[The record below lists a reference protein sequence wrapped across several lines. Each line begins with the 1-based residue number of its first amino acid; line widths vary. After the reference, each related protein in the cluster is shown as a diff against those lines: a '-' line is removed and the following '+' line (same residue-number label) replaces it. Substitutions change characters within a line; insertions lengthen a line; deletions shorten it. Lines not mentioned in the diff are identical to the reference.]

1 MDNFENIYTDAQ
13 PEKEQPE
20 VVAQTEP
27 AAERTA
33 AFYHN
38 AGTGRVESPFADSPY
53 INQHAQYTQPP
64 YADYVQKKAKKKEK
78 KSGAGKRV
86 LCAFLTVLL
95 VLGCCGAT
103 AYFLNGYWEQKLLT
117 QKNAFQNKLTAIQDQ
132 IDDLMTPD
140 TNVDSG
146 VIAAPQ
152 GDMMTPGQVYSMNVD
167 SVVMIYAMLSG
178 GAYGQQTS
186 GYSTGSGFII
196 SADGYVVTNYH
207 VVEGASQISFTTT
220 DEKEYVATLVGYDST
235 NDIALLKAEAEG
247 LQSVKLGSSDALLV
261 GDQVVA
267 IGNPLGELTSTL
279 TVGYISAKERI
290 VTTDG
295 TSINM
300 MQTDAAI
307 NSGNSGGPLFNMKG
321 EVIGITTAKYS
332 GTSSSGASIE
342 GVGFAIPMDD
352 VADMLEDLK
361 VYGYVTGA
369 YMGVSV
375 RDVSSALAQEYNLPM
390 GARIEQV
397 VEGGSAHR
405 AGLQAA
411 DIIINL
417 GGYDISSVSDLTRAL
432 RKFEAGQTTTVTVYR
447 GGAEVDIS
455 ITLDEKPREVAQ
467 EPVTEPSGQ
476 TEQQPQQGS
485 PYTNPFG
492 DWYDFIAP
500 FFGQG

>member
-1 MDNFENIYTDAQ
+1 MENYDNIYTGPQ
-13 PEKEQPE
+13 PENEQPE
-20 VVAQTEP
+20 QVASELPRYTQEP
-27 AAERTA
+27 V
-33 AFYHN
+33 FYHD
-38 AGTGRVESPFADSPY
+38 AGTGRKESPFADSPY
-53 INQHAQYTQPP
+53 INRNAQYSQPP

-78 KSGAGKRV
+78 KGGAGKRL
-86 LCAFLTVLL
+86 LCALLTVAL

-103 AYFLNGYWEQKLLT
+103 AFFLNSYWEQKLML
-117 QKNAFQNKLTAIQDQ
+117 QKNAFQNKLTAMQEQ
-132 IDDLMTPD
+132 IDAVKQPAD
-140 TNVDSG
+140 TDSAD
-146 VIAAPQ
+146 VASPQ
-152 GDMMTPGQVYSMNVD
+152 TGLMTPGQVYSMNVD
-167 SVVMIYAMLSG
+167 SVVMIYAMISD
-178 GAYGQQTS
+178 QQTS
-186 GYSTGSGFII
+186 GYSTGSGFVLT
-196 SADGYVVTNYH
+196 ADGYVVTNYH

-220 DEKEYVATLVGYDST
+220 DEKEHEAALVGYDRT
-235 NDIALLKAEAEG
+235 NDIALLKAEAED
-247 LQSVKLGSSDALLV
+247 LQPAKLGSSDALQV

-332 GTSSSGASIE
+332 GTSSSGATIE

-361 VYGYVTGA
+361 LYGYVKGA
-369 YMGVSV
+369 YMGVTV
-375 RDVSSALAQEYNLPM
+375 RDVSAALAQEYNLPM
-390 GARIEQV
+390 GARIEEV

-405 AGLQAA
+405 AGLKSA
-411 DIIINL
+411 DIVIDL

-432 RKFEAGQTTTVTVYR
+432 RKFEAGQTTTITVYR
-447 GGAEVDIS
+447 GGAEVDLS
-455 ITLDEKPREVAQ
+455 ITLDEKPQETTVEPTVDPSAQ
-467 EPVTEPSGQ
+467 EPQTVIPGMEPF
-476 TEQQPQQGS
+476 E
-485 PYTNPFG
+485 
-492 DWYDFIAP
+492 DWYDFISP

>member
-1 MDNFENIYTDAQ
+1 MENYDNIYTGLQPDGDQ
-13 PEKEQPE
+13 PEQASQELPRYSQ
-20 VVAQTEP
+20 EP
-27 AAERTA
+27 
-33 AFYHN
+33 AFYHD
-38 AGTGRVESPFADSPY
+38 AGTGRKESPFADSPY
-53 INQHAQYTQPP
+53 INQNSQYSQPP
-64 YADYVQKKAKKKEK
+64 YADYVQKKAKNKEK
-78 KSGAGKRV
+78 NGGAGKRV
-86 LCAFLTVLL
+86 LCALLTVLL
-95 VLGCCGAT
+95 VLGSCGAT
-103 AYFLNGYWEQKLLT
+103 AYFLNGYWEQKLAL
-117 QKNAFQNKLTAIQDQ
+117 QKDAFQNKLTAMQEQ
-132 IDDLMTPD
+132 IDSVKLPVGAGSGD
-140 TNVDSG
+140 TT
-146 VIAAPQ
+146 APQ
-152 GDMMTPGQVYSMNVD
+152 TGLMTPGQVYSMNVD
-167 SVVMIYAMLSG
+167 SVVMIYAMIS
-178 GAYGQQTS
+178 GQQGS
-186 GYSTGSGFII
+186 GYSTGSGFVIT
-196 SADGYVVTNYH
+196 ADGYVVTNYH

-220 DEKEYVATLVGYDST
+220 DEKQHEATLVGYDRT
-235 NDIALLKAEAEG
+235 NDIALLKAEAED
-247 LQSVKLGSSDALLV
+247 LQPVKLGSSDALQV

-375 RDVSSALAQEYNLPM
+375 RDVSAALAQEYNLPL
-390 GARIEQV
+390 GARIEDV

-447 GGAEVDIS
+447 SGAEVDIS
-455 ITLDEKPREVAQ
+455 ITLDEKPQ
-467 EPVTEPSGQ
+467 ETSTEPATEPSQQEPQ
-476 TEQQPQQGS
+476 TVVPGMD
-485 PYTNPFG
+485 PFG
-492 DWYDFIAP
+492 DWYDYIAP